1 VKIDT
6 QMGNIDLTTA
16 GQDAARYERLGFDG
30 IWTYEISRD
39 PYFPIVPAALATSR
53 VNLGTNLAIAFARS
67 PFSTAMSAWDL
78 QRLTGG
84 RFLLGLGTQV
94 RAHVEHRFSMPFEHP
109 ARRIKEFVQCMR
121 AVWDTFQNGTK
132 PAFEGEF
139 YQFKLINPMF
149 NPGPIDHPH
158 IPVYLAG
165 VNPTMCR
172 AAGEVA
178 DGFHVHPFHSVAYL
192 REVVLAKLDEGARTR
207 GKGVGDMELSC
218 PVFAVTGET
227 QAEMDRMFEETR
239 RQISFYASTPSY
251 RAVFT
256 HMGLEGLG
264 KELSQLARNGDWDG
278 MAKRIT
284 DDIVERVATVAKPAD
299 LARALRQRYA
309 GILTRVSLYYPNQL
323 GDQDAGWTRFIQ
335 AFRAA

>member
-178 DGFHVHPFHSVAYL
+178 DGFQVHSFNSAAYL
-192 REVVLAKLDEGARTR
+192 RDVVRANLDQGARLQ
-207 GKGVGDMELSC
+207 GKTVDDFSIYAT
-218 PVFAVTGET
+218 VFVVTGET
-227 QAEMDRMFEETR
+227 QAEWDRLER
-239 RQISFYASTPSY
+239 DVRSRIAFYASTPSY
-251 RAVFT
+251 RAV
-256 HMGLEGLG
+256 LEYHGFDG
-264 KELSQLARNGDWDG
+264 IAKELSRLSRIGEWEQMTD
-278 MAKRIT
+278 MIT
-284 DDIVERVATVAKPAD
+284 DEMLETFAVVAKPAE
-299 LARALRQRYA
+299 LPRAMRERYA
-309 GILTRVSLYYPNQL
+309 GLATRVAMSQHVLRDDPDARWRQL
-323 GDQDAGWTRFIQ
+323 TDGIHAG
-335 AFRAA
+335 